1 MQDFLYICGMT
12 NLHKIQ
18 QGAFFSLTNY
28 PERVFRIK
36 DNIAQFWSGGVWI
49 VAYKVEPFINGLL
62 FIYIG
67 NVTLE
72 FVVRNGSVV
81 IFE

>member
-1 MQDFLYICGMT
+1 MT
-12 NLHKIQ
+12 NLNKIQ
-18 QGAFFSLTNY
+18 QGAYFSLTNY

-49 VAYKVEPFINGLL
+49 VAYKVEFFSDAML
-62 FIYIG
+62 FTYIG
-67 NVTLE
+67 GIKLE
-72 FVVRNGSVV
+72 FVVRENRIV

>member
-1 MQDFLYICGMT
+1 MT
-12 NLHKIQ
+12 NLQKIQ
-18 QGAFFSLTNY
+18 QGAYFSLTNY

-49 VAYKVEPFINGLL
+49 VAYKVEFFSDGLL

-72 FVVRNGSVV
+72 FVVRNNSIA

>member
-1 MQDFLYICGMT
+1 MT

-18 QGAFFSLTNY
+18 QGAYFSLTNY
-28 PERVFRIK
+28 PERVFLIK
-36 DNIAQFWSGGVWI
+36 DNTAQFWSGGVWI
-49 VAYKVEPFINGLL
+49 VAYKVEPFIDGLL
-62 FIYIG
+62 FSYIG

-72 FVVRNGSVV
+72 FVVRNNSIA

>member
-1 MQDFLYICGMT
+1 MT
-12 NLHKIQ
+12 NLHKISE
-18 QGAFFSLTNY
+18 GAYFSLTNY

-36 DNIAQFWSGGVWI
+36 DNTAQFWSGGVWI
-49 VAYKVEPFINGLL
+49 VAYKVEFFSDGVL
-62 FIYIG
+62 FTYIG

-72 FVVRNGSVV
+72 FIVRENRIV

>member
-1 MQDFLYICGMT
+1 MT

-18 QGAFFSLTNY
+18 QGAYFSLTNY

-49 VAYKVEPFINGLL
+49 VAYKVEFFSDGVL
-62 FIYIG
+62 FTYTG

-72 FVVRNGSVV
+72 FIVRENRIV
-81 IFE
+81 IFMQKTNTP